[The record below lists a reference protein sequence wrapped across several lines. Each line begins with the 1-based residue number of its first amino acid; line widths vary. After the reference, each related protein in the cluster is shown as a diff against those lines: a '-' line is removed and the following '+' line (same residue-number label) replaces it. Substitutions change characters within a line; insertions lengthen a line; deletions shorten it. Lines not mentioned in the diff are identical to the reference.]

1 MAFVVLRDIPKDVVQ
16 LDLTAFRVGGGF
28 RGFANALE
36 GYHHLKVRDGER
48 WVFGEVWLERPGAAA
63 VLRYDE
69 GRLVADDPDEAAR
82 FAQLAG
88 SGAMSAALI
97 DALAQ
102 PDAPARALAWR
113 EATSALDRPLDEVGE
128 GPALEGASRFLAFIE
143 GHGGDARAALREV
156 QAAFMRAAARDDAAA
171 ATRLLAVLA
180 GCFGAGERNVTAHA
194 GFFEGFA
201 PTVAAMLTL
210 TPVLRGAPQLATRE
224 HLVEDLAD
232 AGLTAAADR
241 LRGA

>member
-1 MAFVVLRDIPKDVVQ
+1 MAFIIVRDIPKQIVQ

-48 WVFGEVWLERPGAAA
+48 WVFGEVWLERAGAAA
-63 VLRYDE
+63 VLRYDD
-69 GRLVADDPDEAAR
+69 GRLVADAPEEAGR
-82 FAQLAG
+82 FAHLAA
-88 SGAMSAALI
+88 SGAMSAALV

-113 EATSALDRPLDEVGE
+113 EATSAIDRPLDEVGAGPSLE
-128 GPALEGASRFLAFIE
+128 GPSRFVAFIE

-156 QAAFMRAAARDDAAA
+156 QAAFVRAAARDDATAA
-171 ATRLLAVLA
+171 ARLFAVLA
-180 GCFGAGERNVTAHA
+180 ACFGAGERNVSAYSS
-194 GFFEGFA
+194 FFDSFA

-210 TPVLRGAPQLATRE
+210 TPALRGAPQLATKE
-224 HLVEDLAD
+224 QLVEDLAD
-232 AGLTAAADR
+232 AGLTAAAER